1 MQFALIAF
9 EPADFGSVPSC
20 QVPSEANR
28 TCHMNYTRSRA
39 TMGAVNNRILRT
51 LAETNLCSVLQFN
64 QIASL
69 FNLLDVGIKP
79 ISERCHGDDNL
90 LGRFGDGPVMI
101 VTFKSKK

>member
-1 MQFALIAF
+1 
-9 EPADFGSVPSC
+9 
-20 QVPSEANR
+20 
-28 TCHMNYTRSRA
+28 
-39 TMGAVNNRILRT
+39 MGAVNNRILRT

-69 FNLLDVGIKP
+69 YNLLDVGIKP